1 MYVARPGWGACG
13 LEGEMG
19 MDNALLVGLSR
30 QVALQRELDVIA
42 NNLANINTNGFKGAS
57 VQFEEYL
64 SSPARADS
72 FQLADRRVSFVQDR
86 ATIADFSQGP
96 LEQTGNALD
105 VGISGDGFLVVDTPA
120 GERYTRNGALSINA
134 TGELVTSEGYRVRG
148 DQGPI
153 QFAQNDSNIVIA
165 RDGSISALDG
175 SSTNQV
181 ADRGKLRL
189 VSFADPQKLSK
200 EGMSLYSAPGQQPQ
214 TATPSTT
221 VVQGMVEKSNVRP
234 VFEMGRMIEVT
245 RAYTSLA
252 NLMIRTDELRHTAI
266 NKLGDTSAS

>member
-1 MYVARPGWGACG
+1 MYLARPGWGACG

-30 QVALQRELDVIA
+30 QVALQRELDVVA
-42 NNLANINTNGFKGAS
+42 NNLANINTNGFKGES

-96 LEQTGNALD
+96 LEQTGNTLD
-105 VGISGDGFLVVDTPA
+105 VGISGEGFLVVDTPA

-175 SSTNQV
+175 SNTNQV

-189 VSFADPQKLSK
+189 VRFTDMQKLSK
-200 EGMSLYSAPGQQPQ
+200 EGMSLYSAPGQPPQ
-214 TATPSTT
+214 AATTSTT
-221 VVQGMVEKSNVRP
+221 VVQGMVEKSNVQP

>member
-1 MYVARPGWGACG
+1 
-13 LEGEMG
+13 MG

-42 NNLANINTNGFKGAS
+42 NNLANINTNGFKGQS

-64 SSPARADS
+64 SSPARADT

-105 VGISGDGFLVVDTPA
+105 VGISGDGLLVVDTPA

-148 DQGPI
+148 DNGPI
-153 QFAQNDSNIVIA
+153 QFTQNDSNIVIA

-175 SSTNQV
+175 NNSNQV

-189 VSFADPQKLSK
+189 VRFADPQKLSK

-214 TATPSTT
+214 VATPSTT
-221 VVQGMVEKSNVRP
+221 VVQGMVEKSNVQP